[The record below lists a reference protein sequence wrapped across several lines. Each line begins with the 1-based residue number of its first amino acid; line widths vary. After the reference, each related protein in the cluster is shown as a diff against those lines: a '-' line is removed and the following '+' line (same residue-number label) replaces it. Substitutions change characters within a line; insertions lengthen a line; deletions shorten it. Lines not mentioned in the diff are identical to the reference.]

1 MKKQPDLRRRM
12 LHAFV
17 VQSAVIAIA
26 AVVGLVSVHQLLGR
40 VLITHALEEES
51 EHYWALLEADRN
63 APLANSLNLRAY
75 VLPRDI
81 DLIPIDPSTL
91 KHGHQTLEDE
101 EFNAVFVDS
110 RGNRRLVL
118 MFHRAG
124 VEGLIAL
131 YGIAPLAAVLIALY
145 IVSWLTY
152 RYVNSALSPTVFL
165 ARAVSRLDPTEPDAN
180 TVAPEAL
187 PANADADVLAL
198 SNALQSYIERSNRS
212 LERERNFSREASHEL
227 RTPITVIGM
236 ALSVLAEE
244 ELSRRA
250 QSAADRI
257 ARANADMSE
266 LTTAL
271 LTLARETE
279 QPEAREDPLPLIQEQ
294 TVHYELMAREKGL
307 KLATV
312 IEEEPQFSVP
322 RHVLTIVLGNL
333 LRNAI
338 DYTDSGEVTLL
349 VRKNEIAVRDTGP
362 GLTDEQIEKI
372 TEPWVSLAGQRR
384 SGVGI
389 GLSIV
394 KRLCDLCSWQLQM
407 RSTVGH
413 GSEFALLI
421 DA

>member
-1 MKKQPDLRRRM
+1 MKRQTDLRRRM

-17 VQSAVIAIA
+17 VQSAVIAVA
-26 AVVGLVSVHQLLGR
+26 AVIGLVSVHQLLGR

-51 EHYWALLEADRN
+51 EHYWRLLDVDRD
-63 APLANSLNLRAY
+63 APLANSLNLRGY
-75 VLPRDI
+75 VLPRDRER
-81 DLIPIDPSTL
+81 LPIDPSTL
-91 KHGHQTLEDE
+91 KHGHQTLEGE
-101 EFNAVFVDS
+101 EFSAVYVDS

-118 MFHRAG
+118 MFNRAG

-145 IVSWLTY
+145 IVAWLTY
-152 RYVNSALSPTVFL
+152 RYVHSTLSPTVYL
-165 ARAVSRLDPTEPDAN
+165 ARAVSKLDPSEPDAS
-180 TVAPEAL
+180 TVMPQAL
-187 PANADADVLAL
+187 PANADTDVLAL
-198 SNALQSYIERSNRS
+198 SNALTAYIERSNRS

-244 ELSRRA
+244 ELSERA
-250 QSAADRI
+250 RGATDRI
-257 ARANADMSE
+257 GRANADMGE

-271 LTLARETE
+271 LTLARETDR
-279 QPEAREDPLPLIQEQ
+279 PEAQEDPLPLIQEQ
-294 TVHYELMAREKGL
+294 CSHYELLARKKGL
-307 KLATV
+307 DLTVV
-312 IEEEPQFSVP
+312 IEQEPDFRVP

-338 DYTDSGEVTLL
+338 DYTDSGQVTLF
-349 VRKNEIAVRDTGP
+349 VRESEIAVRDTGP

-394 KRLCDLCSWQLQM
+394 KRLCDLCNWQLQM
-407 RSTVGH
+407 RSSLGK

-421 DA
+421 EA